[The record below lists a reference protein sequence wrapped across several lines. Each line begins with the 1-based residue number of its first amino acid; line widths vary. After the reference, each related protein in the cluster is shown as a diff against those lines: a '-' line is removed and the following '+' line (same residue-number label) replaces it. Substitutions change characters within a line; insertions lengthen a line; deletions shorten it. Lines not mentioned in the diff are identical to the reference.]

1 MNLKIVPLIT
11 VVLGFTMVLSHGA
24 NVPVLLFV
32 VRGSKSDFLITV
44 PVGILVSVLKILF
57 VDLLLQRKSDSVIL
71 VIFVVNLKNNR
82 KPLLV
87 RL

>member
-32 VRGSKSDFLITV
+32 VRESKSDFLITV

-57 VDLLLQRKSDSVIL
+57 VDLLLQRKFGRVIL
-71 VIFVVNLKNNR
+71 VIFVVYLLNNR

>member
-1 MNLKIVPLIT
+1 
-11 VVLGFTMVLSHGA
+11 MVLSHGA

-32 VRGSKSDFLITV
+32 VRESKSDFLITV

-57 VDLLLQRKSDSVIL
+57 VDLLLKRKFDSVML
-71 VIFVVNLKNNR
+71 VVFVVNLLNNR